1 MDWLLFQES
10 RLDVYS
16 ISLGWDKLSS
26 PPSSFLQLVKR
37 SGRITGHFL
46 CSNLSSL
53 NFPDLTINN
62 KPASPAVT
70 STKWQQWLFSGS
82 WWKYLG
88 LCWVL
93 HSFICHT
100 LSISKCGYSKP
111 STYFLCYYNP
121 GASSHYF
128 SPWEYCISLSTFC
141 LTPLLLATIYSQ
153 QV

>member
-100 LSISKCGYSKP
+100 CQLANVAVQNLALISFATTTLEQAPIISHLENIAVAFLLSVG
-111 STYFLCYYNP
+111 L
-121 GASSHYF
+121 
-128 SPWEYCISLSTFC
+128 YCC
-141 LTPLLLATIYSQ
+141 
-153 QV
+153 